1 MVLRKLGLK
10 EDNMQYFSFDSVL
23 IGKKTKNTLW
33 EKIIDWLLNHFM
45 PMANPTL
52 EENLGY
58 VKEWYLEYDDV
69 EEYTNRE
76 VGVAENG
83 FVVFKA
89 PFEENLGYWCDDDM
103 TMDDYR
109 NLNIHAISKE
119 AFEKL
124 WNEEVQLPFRAES
137 NISK

>member
-1 MVLRKLGLK
+1 MLYFKL
-10 EDNMQYFSFDSVL
+10 EYQYSIAQKATFL
-23 IGKKTKNTLW
+23 
-33 EKIIDWLLNHFM
+33 EKIIDRLLSHFV

-52 EENLGY
+52 EENFDY

-83 FVVFKA
+83 LVVFKA
-89 PFEENLGYWCDDDM
+89 PFEENWGYWCYNDM
-103 TMDDYR
+103 TTDDYR

-124 WNEEVQLPFRAES
+124 WNEEIQLPFGTES
-137 NISK
+137 NSSK

>member
-1 MVLRKLGLK
+1 MLYFKL
-10 EDNMQYFSFDSVL
+10 EYQYSIAQKATF
-23 IGKKTKNTLW
+23 W
-33 EKIIDWLLNHFM
+33 EKIIDRLLSHFV

-83 FVVFKA
+83 LVVFKA
-89 PFEENLGYWCDDDM
+89 PFEENWGYWCDNDM

-124 WNEEVQLPFRAES
+124 WNEEIQLPFGTES
-137 NISK
+137 NSSK

>member
-1 MVLRKLGLK
+1 MLFYKLNEKMLYFK
-10 EDNMQYFSFDSVL
+10 LEYQYSIAPKATF
-23 IGKKTKNTLW
+23 W
-33 EKIIDWLLNHFM
+33 EKIIDRLLSHFV

-58 VKEWYLEYDDV
+58 VKEWYIEYDDV

-83 FVVFKA
+83 LVVFKA
-89 PFEENLGYWCDDDM
+89 PFEENWGYWCDNDM

-124 WNEEVQLPFRAES
+124 WNEEVQLNEK
-137 NISK
+137 SKCF

>member
-1 MVLRKLGLK
+1 MLYFKL
-10 EDNMQYFSFDSVL
+10 EYQYSIAQKATFL
-23 IGKKTKNTLW
+23 
-33 EKIIDWLLNHFM
+33 EKIIDRLLSHFV

-52 EENLGY
+52 EENLDY

-83 FVVFKA
+83 LVVFKA
-89 PFEENLGYWCDDDM
+89 PFEENWGYWCDNDM

-109 NLNIHAISKE
+109 NLNIHSISKE

-124 WNEEVQLPFRAES
+124 WNEEIQLPFGTES

>member
-58 VKEWYLEYDDV
+58 VKEWYLQYDDV

-83 FVVFKA
+83 LVVFKA
-89 PFEENLGYWCDDDM
+89 PFEENWGYWCDNDM
-103 TMDDYR
+103 TMDDYG
-109 NLNIHAISKE
+109 
-119 AFEKL
+119 
-124 WNEEVQLPFRAES
+124 
-137 NISK
+137 

>member
-1 MVLRKLGLK
+1 MLYFKL
-10 EDNMQYFSFDSVL
+10 EYQYSIVQKATFL
-23 IGKKTKNTLW
+23 
-33 EKIIDWLLNHFM
+33 EKIIDRLLSHFV

-83 FVVFKA
+83 LVVFKA
-89 PFEENLGYWCDDDM
+89 PFEENWGYWCDNDM

-119 AFEKL
+119 AFDKL
-124 WNEEVQLPFRAES
+124 WNEEIQLPFGTES
-137 NISK
+137 NSSK

>member
-1 MVLRKLGLK
+1 MLFYKLNEKMLYFK
-10 EDNMQYFSFDSVL
+10 LEYQYSIAQKATF
-23 IGKKTKNTLW
+23 W
-33 EKIIDWLLNHFM
+33 EKIIDRLLSHFV

-83 FVVFKA
+83 LVVFKA
-89 PFEENLGYWCDDDM
+89 PFEENLGYWCDNDM

-109 NLNIHAISKE
+109 NLNIHSISKE

-124 WNEEVQLPFRAES
+124 WNEEIQLPFGTES
-137 NISK
+137 NSSK

>member
-69 EEYTNRE
+69 EEYVNRE
-76 VGVAENG
+76 VGLAENG
-83 FVVFKA
+83 LVVFKA
-89 PFEENLGYWCDDDM
+89 PFEKTGGIGVIRKSGACC
-103 TMDDYR
+103 
-109 NLNIHAISKE
+109 IK
-119 AFEKL
+119 
-124 WNEEVQLPFRAES
+124 
-137 NISK
+137 

>member
-1 MVLRKLGLK
+1 MVLWKLGLK
-10 EDNMQYFSFDSVL
+10 EDNMQYFSFYSVL

-52 EENLGY
+52 DKNLGY
-58 VKEWYLEYDDV
+58 VKEWYIEYDDV

-83 FVVFKA
+83 LVVFKA
-89 PFEENLGYWCDDDM
+89 PFEENWGYWCDNDM

-124 WNEEVQLPFRAES
+124 WNEEVQLPFGTES
-137 NISK
+137 NSSK

>member
-1 MVLRKLGLK
+1 MLYFKL
-10 EDNMQYFSFDSVL
+10 EYQYSIAQKATF
-23 IGKKTKNTLW
+23 W
-33 EKIIDWLLNHFM
+33 EKIIDRLLSHFV

-76 VGVAENG
+76 VGVGENG
-83 FVVFKA
+83 LVVFKA
-89 PFEENLGYWCDDDM
+89 PFEENWGYWCDNDM

-124 WNEEVQLPFRAES
+124 WNEEV
-137 NISK
+137 

>member
-1 MVLRKLGLK
+1 
-10 EDNMQYFSFDSVL
+10 MQYFSFDSVL

-52 EENLGY
+52 DKNLGY
-58 VKEWYLEYDDV
+58 VKEWYIEYDDV
-69 EEYTNRE
+69 EEYANRE

-83 FVVFKA
+83 LVVFKA
-89 PFEENLGYWCDDDM
+89 PFEYNFGYLCYNDM
-103 TMDDYR
+103 TMDEDR

-119 AFEKL
+119 AFDKL
-124 WNEEVQLPFRAES
+124 WNEEIQLPFGTES
-137 NISK
+137 NSSK

>member
-1 MVLRKLGLK
+1 MLYFKL
-10 EDNMQYFSFDSVL
+10 EYQYSIAQKATF
-23 IGKKTKNTLW
+23 W
-33 EKIIDWLLNHFM
+33 EKITNKLLTHLVKLLTHLV
-45 PMANPTL
+45 PKANPTL
-52 EENLGY
+52 EENLDY
-58 VKEWYLEYDDV
+58 VKEWYIEYDDV

-83 FVVFKA
+83 MVVFKA
-89 PFEENLGYWCDDDM
+89 PFEENLGYWCDNDM

-124 WNEEVQLPFRAES
+124 WNEEVQFPFGIES
-137 NISK
+137 NSSKQDG

>member
-1 MVLRKLGLK
+1 MVLRKLGLN

-52 EENLGY
+52 DKNLDY

-83 FVVFKA
+83 LVVFKA
-89 PFEENLGYWCDDDM
+89 PFEENWGYWCDNDM

-119 AFEKL
+119 VFEKL
-124 WNEEVQLPFRAES
+124 WNEEIQLPFGTES
-137 NISK
+137 NSSK

>member
-1 MVLRKLGLK
+1 
-10 EDNMQYFSFDSVL
+10 MQYFSFDSVL
-23 IGKKTKNTLW
+23 IGKKTKNTLC
-33 EKIIDWLLNHFM
+33 EKVIDWLLNHFI

-52 EENLGY
+52 EENLYY

-76 VGVAENG
+76 VGVGENG
-83 FVVFKA
+83 LVVFKA
-89 PFEENLGYWCDDDM
+89 PFEENWGYWCDNDM

>member
-1 MVLRKLGLK
+1 MLYFKL
-10 EDNMQYFSFDSVL
+10 EYQYSIVPKATF
-23 IGKKTKNTLW
+23 W
-33 EKIIDWLLNHFM
+33 EKIIDRLLSHFV

-83 FVVFKA
+83 LVVFKA
-89 PFEENLGYWCDDDM
+89 PFEENWGYWCDNDM

-119 AFEKL
+119 AFEKF
-124 WNEEVQLPFRAES
+124 WNEEIQLPFGTES
-137 NISK
+137 NSSK